1 MTTSAKSN
9 HLKRWPGSPA
19 REKNP
24 ISQRSVPFPEYTSSA
39 RDEIAVAWIG
49 SELEF
54 SLIRKGEVQFSYH
67 AERPAADVEQFVL
80 QLKEFI
86 DDLSFKGKNL
96 SILSENN
103 LVKTITETL
112 PPVSVPEQ
120 KQYIRAKIHRLE
132 RDVGPILWEPE
143 VIESA
148 RSNQKR
154 LLHTISKADLDELVN
169 RLSQIEINLE
179 RLVPLSSVANQHLFI
194 RSKFRD
200 TPTII
205 STTIA
210 GSLKLLA
217 SNHKG
222 ELIFTRG
229 LSSDVSSYDR
239 KTSIEIN
246 RCLLFAKQQYGLE
259 ITKVELDSKDSD
271 SLTEAIRATCGDQ
284 IEISKE
290 GIGKR
295 FWPQAISSCKTG
307 NLLHLREARSH
318 SQIAISFIAGCMY
331 LILAYMAYDAYL
343 DSQNQM
349 IGATTR
355 IENLKHSRSL
365 LQENLEKATHR
376 INQASEAETLIN
388 ASAQFSKPPINL
400 ALIQFLGQ
408 RLPEKMRISGLE
420 TTWSESES
428 QWTFALQLKSSY
440 TKPQTSRFGRQ
451 IRDWLKEPPFS
462 AEISSSFHESNNIV
476 SVINGSTD
484 LQEHT
489 YNINGRIQHGI

>member
-1 MTTSAKSN
+1 MTTSAKDM
-9 HLKRWPGSPA
+9 HLKRWPGSPV
-19 REKNP
+19 REEDSA
-24 ISQRSVPFPEYTSSA
+24 SQCSVPFSEYTSNVK
-39 RDEIAVAWIG
+39 DEIAAVWIG

-54 SLIRKGEVQFSYH
+54 SIIRKNEVLYAFH

-80 QLKEFI
+80 QLEKLI
-86 DDLSFKGKNL
+86 GDLSFKGKNL
-96 SILSENN
+96 SILSDNS

-112 PPVSVPEQ
+112 PPVSNPEQ
-120 KQYIRAKIHRLE
+120 KQYIREKIHRLE
-132 RDVGPILWEPE
+132 QDVGPILWDVE

-148 RSNQKR
+148 RSTQKR
-154 LLHTISKADLDELVN
+154 LLHTISKAALDELATC
-169 RLSQIEINLE
+169 LSQAGIHLE
-179 RLVPLSSVANQHLFI
+179 RLVPLSSVANQHLFS
-194 RSKFRD
+194 RSKFKD

-205 STTIA
+205 STNIA

-229 LSSDVSSYDR
+229 LSSGVSNYDR

-259 ITKVELDSKDSD
+259 IAKVELDSNDSD
-271 SLTEAIRATCGDQ
+271 SLNDAIRATCGDQ

-290 GIGKR
+290 GIGKQ
-295 FWPQAISSCKTG
+295 FWPQALSSCKTG

-331 LILAYMAYDAYL
+331 LILSYMAFDAYL
-343 DSQNQM
+343 DSRNQM
-349 IGATTR
+349 IGATSR

-376 INQASEAETLIN
+376 ITQANEAETLIN
-388 ASAQFSKPPINL
+388 ASAKFSIPPINL

-408 RLPEKMRISGLE
+408 RLPEQIRISGLE
-420 TTWSESES
+420 TNWSESES
-428 QWTFALQLKSSY
+428 QWTFSLQLKSSY

-451 IRDWLKEPPFS
+451 IRDWLKEPTSRPRLVHRLTNPTTS
-462 AEISSSFHESNNIV
+462 
-476 SVINGSTD
+476 
-484 LQEHT
+484 
-489 YNINGRIQHGI
+489 YR